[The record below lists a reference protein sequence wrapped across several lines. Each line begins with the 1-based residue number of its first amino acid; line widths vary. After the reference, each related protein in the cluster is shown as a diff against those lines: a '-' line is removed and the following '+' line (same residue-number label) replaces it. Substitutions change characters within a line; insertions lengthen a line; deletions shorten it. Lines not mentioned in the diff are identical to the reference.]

1 MGHFIYRTPFFE
13 KQLQAMTK
21 TDKKESLAA
30 ERAGAIISRLAA
42 YGWECTELRH
52 KRTRHGEL
60 RLRKC
65 LKYDLGSGYRLISL
79 KGDGELYL
87 MYIGTHDECDRWLN
101 KKRGSK
107 LQVEPQSFVFVAET
121 GGEAE
126 PEQPPDSRAAETGEF
141 DEYEEQLSAKLSD
154 PVLRQIFPGICQR

>member
-1 MGHFIYRTPFFE
+1 MGQFIYRTPFFE
-13 KQLQAMTK
+13 KQLKALTK
-21 TDKKESLAA
+21 TDKKGSLAA
-30 ERAGAIISRLAA
+30 ERAGEIISRLAA
-42 YGWECTELRH
+42 YGWQCMELRH
-52 KRTRHGEL
+52 KRTRHGEM
-60 RLRKC
+60 RVRKC

-101 KKRGSK
+101 KKRGSR

-121 GGEAE
+121 GEAE
-126 PEQPPDSRAAETGEF
+126 PESPPDSWSAEKC

-154 PVLRQIFPGICQR
+154 TVLRQIFPGICQR